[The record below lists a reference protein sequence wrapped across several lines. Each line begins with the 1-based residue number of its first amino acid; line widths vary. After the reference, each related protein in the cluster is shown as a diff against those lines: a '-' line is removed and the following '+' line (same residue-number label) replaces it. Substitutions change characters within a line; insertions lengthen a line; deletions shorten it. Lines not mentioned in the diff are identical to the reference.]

1 MSFLTVFIDTNGTT
15 FYTQHTKIDPPEVFG
30 HAVNEYQSGS
40 KLKQT
45 VAASVHL
52 QYYMDAIS
60 HQPIKREDMEHF
72 HMTHD
77 FWGDSTTYLGHNAR
91 NKTMMKFPRSKDT
104 ASRKA
109 VMSRKV
115 ASTVTSK
122 KDVTKICSSNE
133 SDILLNILDQ
143 HKKLKMESKS

>member
-1 MSFLTVFIDTNGTT
+1 
-15 FYTQHTKIDPPEVFG
+15 
-30 HAVNEYQSGS
+30 
-40 KLKQT
+40 
-45 VAASVHL
+45 
-52 QYYMDAIS
+52 
-60 HQPIKREDMEHF
+60 MEHF

-115 ASTVTSK
+115 ARTDTY
-122 KDVTKICSSNE
+122 TKYVPQNRLGDE
-133 SDILLNILDQ
+133 LDRFLITFQ
-143 HKKLKMESKS
+143 PA